1 MMKHLVLPMLAV
13 LGSTMI
19 SFFVATSALAQDT
32 PHSEEY
38 MKQHDGGDRTEY
50 LQEMEHNDPLFS
62 VPPMND
68 AGLPAA
74 NNASAN

>member
-1 MMKHLVLPMLAV
+1 MKHLVLPMLAV

-38 MKQHDGGDRTEY
+38 MKQHDGGDRAEY
-50 LQEMEHNDPLFS
+50 LQEMEHSDRWLY
-62 VPPMND
+62 VPSGND
-68 AGLPAA
+68 ASFSTINHDVPA
-74 NNASAN
+74 S